1 MADTGMDFG
10 QSSQEKYSLRPFLNK
25 QETPIPIAH
34 DMAQAIQV
42 ADNAFKA
49 YKGVEDEANQA
60 RYFNAVTEFNDTRTQ
75 QQDEMLAAGNDL
87 NMQRQ
92 VLDKY
97 RPRLEG
103 LSTKYE
109 LNQKYT
115 ADLGSKVEGHNS
127 GWEEHY
133 RGKFNAQQEGI
144 ADTNIAEVIKSMQT
158 IGVGADDINNTL
170 LGLKEYRKQ
179 MTGSADERV
188 TSSKIA
194 EMFGNTRISSMNP
207 ETLTFKQSQ
216 DIRNETLGIME
227 KFDSKITTTAEYR
240 KIKDSFDHVE
250 EKKRI
255 DEATTFEKTLKEAHI
270 PPKEAAKAISVKVAE
285 GVVKKEH
292 AELML
297 LTATNNYTD
306 REATLR
312 NQAYTEANRKENESE
327 KELKL
332 LYYKLANNDVPIEE
346 SKTLL
351 YDMTTKLGIRSE
363 YADSYIDRLKKP
375 LEAAIAKKQVGQL
388 KEKIGN
394 LLENK
399 VIVHNGKEVTPT
411 EFKEDITL
419 ASDGVYGQEQQNKF
433 NAYNIQYMAT
443 KDPDNFANT
452 PKVAWGA
459 HSDDASKNVAMVAQ
473 HHLVTGDIGK
483 VARLA
488 ESYGG
493 EALKLT
499 EFFNM
504 GIKSSDPAV
513 FNQTLTAYVA
523 LKKALPLSY
532 DDVIGK
538 ELSSQIGMMSD
549 VMSKSKEQV
558 PTPNTW
564 DAVESSLK
572 NPIDFNDKKYTAPR
586 DSLDTFMVK
595 QGITNRKEVADKFNN
610 RIRLG
615 GEPSVIS
622 KELQEAYS
630 KLNTGNPN
638 VDIYS
643 YGKEVDSFTKD
654 TLNKGTEY
662 LNKISAGAVVGYVY
676 NPATKSMW
684 LSSPT
689 NKYAFRTEANIEDFT
704 KEILANMTVAKDKFM
719 TKSERDM
726 YSSMEVN
733 NPEALPLPDSGSAK
747 AIKDIMLKTPTQA
760 DKRRLKQ
767 IVTGQVND

>member
-1 MADTGMDFG
+1 MADTGIDFG
-10 QSSQEKYSLRPFLNK
+10 QNSQEKYSLRPFLNK
-25 QETPIPIAH
+25 QETPVPIAH

-49 YKGVEDEANQA
+49 YKSVDDEANQA

-75 QQDEMLAAGNDL
+75 QQDDMLAAGNDL

-97 RPRLEG
+97 RPKLEG
-103 LSTKYE
+103 LASKYE

-115 ADLGSKVEGHNS
+115 ADLGGKVEGHNS

-194 EMFGNTRISSMNP
+194 EMFGNTRISSMNS
-207 ETLTFKQSQ
+207 ETLTFKQAQ
-216 DIRNETLGIME
+216 DIKNETLGIME

-250 EKKRI
+250 EKKRV
-255 DEATTFEKTLKEAHI
+255 DEVTTFEKTLKESHI
-270 PPKEAAKAISVKVAE
+270 PPKEVAKAISVKVSE

-443 KDPDNFANT
+443 KDPDNFAKT

-558 PTPNTW
+558 PTPNIW

-689 NKYAFRTEANIEDFT
+689 NKYAFRTESSIEDFT